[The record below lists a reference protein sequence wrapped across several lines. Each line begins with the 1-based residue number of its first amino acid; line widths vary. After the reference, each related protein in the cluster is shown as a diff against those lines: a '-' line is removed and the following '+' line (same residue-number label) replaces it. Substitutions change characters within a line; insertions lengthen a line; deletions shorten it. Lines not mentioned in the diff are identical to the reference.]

1 VLFARYTGIGECF
14 VSESNRFIFLW
25 IMEETVSV
33 INETM
38 KAIDLSSCVNKK
50 LSSVIVSS

>member
-1 VLFARYTGIGECF
+1 MLFARYTGIGECF